1 MIRILAEELKKLK
14 EQELVDKQG
23 LRNQQK
29 IAKIELAILKEEN
42 NGWEHV
48 YDDFLAEELKKLK
61 EQQLVDK

>member
-29 IAKIELAILKEEN
+29 IDKIELAILKEEN
-42 NGWEHV
+42 NGWKHV